1 MFLHGAGTVSG
12 FNFSASWA
20 RKFKVY
26 LPYHPGF
33 GESADS
39 AAITSI
45 DDYVL
50 HYLEL
55 LDHLEL
61 DKVRL
66 VGLSLGGWIAATLAT
81 QNSHRLKK
89 LVLVGPAGL
98 RVPEHPTTDIFRL
111 KPDELPSYLVQDL
124 SVLAPYVP
132 DPQGPDFLDF
142 LVNDYHEMS
151 SFARLAWER
160 PYDPNLAKWLHRID
174 VPDAAALRRQRSDHA
189 GAAVEDVGGVDSER
203 RRCRSS
209 RTRVTLCSM
218 KKRRPP
224 RRFWTFYPDSGS
236 ILPKRGRTPF
246 SKRPREKGVRPLS
259 RWEGYM
265 ANPVIKGIHHITLC
279 ASGAQ
284 EDVDFCTQVLGQR
297 LIKQTVLFDGRYAHY
312 HLYYANANAE
322 VGSVLTTFPY
332 KRVPG
337 PPGFRTDFL
346 HGVHGAK
353 RGDQVLEGSSR
364 PAQDRT

>member
-1 MFLHGAGTVSG
+1 MKVPPGFERREMKVNGADVVLFTGGAGEPLLFLHGAGTVSG

-20 RKFKVY
+20 QKFKVY

-55 LDHLEL
+55 LDRLEI

-66 VGLSLGGWIAATLAT
+66 VGLSLGGWIAARLAT

-111 KPDELPSYLVQDL
+111 KPGELPSYLVQDPG
-124 SVLAPYVP
+124 VLAPYVP
-132 DPQGPDFLDF
+132 DPQSPAFLEF

-160 PYDPNLAKWLHRID
+160 PYDPHLAKWLHRID
-174 VPDAAALRRQRSDHA
+174 VPTLLLYGDKDRITPAPQSKTWAELIPN
-189 GAAVEDVGGVDSER
+189 AAV
-203 RRCRSS
+203 
-209 RTRVTLCSM
+209 RVVKDAGHLVL
-218 KKRRPP
+218 
-224 RRFWTFYPDSGS
+224 D
-236 ILPKRGRTPF
+236 
-246 SKRPREKGVRPLS
+246 EKEEARK
-259 RWEGYM
+259 
-265 ANPVIKGIHHITLC
+265 A
-279 ASGAQ
+279 
-284 EDVDFCTQVLGQR
+284 VL
-297 LIKQTVLFDGRYAHY
+297 
-312 HLYYANANAE
+312 
-322 VGSVLTTFPY
+322 
-332 KRVPG
+332 
-337 PPGFRTDFL
+337 DFL
-346 HGVHGAK
+346 
-353 RGDQVLEGSSR
+353 S
-364 PAQDRT
+364 T